1 VKVKSGKSLACKIR
15 MVEKRD
21 CKMTGQKNTHRR
33 LMRVGQ
39 MLKLFLEKERVTT
52 ATLSREF
59 QTTPRTIQR
68 DLSFLKQCGF
78 PVSEAGPGVYRLDK
92 DIFKNFELFEENELA
107 LIVALKCAVSQ
118 LGQPFQK
125 AADEVF
131 NRLYQATASQPVYI
145 HVDESVPLDARL
157 MNRLLKAIR
166 SKRRVSINYASSKN
180 SHPATADPYKIVHY
194 DGFWYLVAKEDG
206 TGIVKRY
213 ALDKLKDLKMLP
225 ATFAAVPRNLDELL
239 RQSANIWFCEERN
252 LEVLIEVNP
261 KAADYF
267 KRRKIFPTQE
277 IKETKPDGSL
287 IVSLKV
293 GHFGEVRETLKMW
306 LPNVRILEPE
316 GMRKDF
322 LAEVQKWLSWQSR

>member
-1 VKVKSGKSLACKIR
+1 MTAQKS
-15 MVEKRD
+15 
-21 CKMTGQKNTHRR
+21 THRR

-39 MLKLFLEKERVTT
+39 MLKLLLEKERVTT

-59 QTTPRTIQR
+59 HTTARTIQR
-68 DLSFLKQCGF
+68 DLAFLKQCGF
-78 PVSEAGPGVYRLDK
+78 PVAEAGPGVYRLDK
-92 DIFKNFELFEENELA
+92 DIFRNFELFDENELA

-118 LGQPFQK
+118 LGEPFQR
-125 AADEVF
+125 AAGEIF

-166 SKRRVSINYASSKN
+166 LRRRLSFHYTSGKN
-180 SHPATADPYKIVHY
+180 SHPATADPYRIVHY

-225 ATFAAVPRNLDELL
+225 ESFPAVPANLDELL

-267 KRRKIFPTQE
+267 RRRKIFPTQE
-277 IKETKPDGSL
+277 IKETRPDGSL

-293 GHFGEVRETLKMW
+293 GHFGEIREILKSW
-306 LPNVRILEPE
+306 LPNVRILTPE
-316 GMRKDF
+316 KVKALF
-322 LAEVQKWLSWQSR
+322 TNEIVKWLTWQDSPGR

>member
-1 VKVKSGKSLACKIR
+1 
-15 MVEKRD
+15 
-21 CKMTGQKNTHRR
+21 MTGQKNTHKR

-59 QTTPRTIQR
+59 HTTARTIQR

-78 PVSEAGPGVYRLDK
+78 PVTEAGPGVYKLDK
-92 DIFKNFELFEENELA
+92 DIFKNFELFDENELA

-118 LGQPFQK
+118 LGQPFRK

-166 SKRRVSINYASSKN
+166 NRRRLSFLYASAKN
-180 SHPATADPYKIVHY
+180 SHPAIADPYKIVHY

-206 TGIVKRY
+206 TGIIKRY
-213 ALDKLKDLKMLP
+213 ALDKLEDLKMLAESFP
-225 ATFAAVPRNLDELL
+225 AVPANLDELL
-239 RQSANIWFCEERN
+239 RLSANIWFTEERN

-277 IKETKPDGSL
+277 IRDTRPDGSL

-293 GHFGEVRETLKMW
+293 GHFGEIRETLKTW
-306 LPNVRILEPE
+306 LPNVRIVAPEP
-316 GMRKDF
+316 
-322 LAEVQKWLSWQSR
+322 LAERLAEEISRWIAWQAGSC

>member
-1 VKVKSGKSLACKIR
+1 
-15 MVEKRD
+15 
-21 CKMTGQKNTHRR
+21 MTAQKNTHMR

-59 QTTPRTIQR
+59 HTTARTIQR

-78 PVSEAGPGVYRLDK
+78 PVTEAGPGVYKLDK
-92 DIFKNFELFEENELA
+92 DIFKHFELFDENELA

-118 LGQPFQK
+118 LGQPFRK

-166 SKRRVSINYASSKN
+166 NRRRLSFHYASVN
-180 SHPATADPYKIVHY
+180 SHPATVDPYRIVHY

-213 ALDKLKDLKMLP
+213 ALDKLKDLKMLNESFP
-225 ATFAAVPRNLDELL
+225 AIPANLDELL
-239 RQSANIWFCEERN
+239 RQSANIWFTEERN

-261 KAADYF
+261 RAADYF
-267 KRRKIFPTQE
+267 RRRKIFPTQE
-277 IKETKPDGSL
+277 IRETKPDGSL

-293 GHFGEVRETLKMW
+293 GNFGEVRETLKMW

-316 GMRKDF
+316 GLRKGF
-322 LAEVQKWLSWQSR
+322 FTEVQKWLSWQSR

>member
-1 VKVKSGKSLACKIR
+1 
-15 MVEKRD
+15 
-21 CKMTGQKNTHRR
+21 MTGQKNTHKR

-59 QTTPRTIQR
+59 HTTARTIQR

-78 PVSEAGPGVYRLDK
+78 FVTEAGPGVYKLDK
-92 DIFKNFELFEENELA
+92 DIFKNFELFDENELA

-118 LGQPFQK
+118 LGQPFRK

-166 SKRRVSINYASSKN
+166 NRRRLSFLYASAKN
-180 SHPATADPYKIVHY
+180 SHPAIADPYKIVHY

-206 TGIVKRY
+206 TGIIKRY
-213 ALDKLKDLKMLP
+213 ALDKLKDLKMLAESFP
-225 ATFAAVPRNLDELL
+225 AVPANLDELL
-239 RQSANIWFCEERN
+239 RLSANIWFTEERN

-277 IKETKPDGSL
+277 IRDTRPDGSL

-293 GHFGEVRETLKMW
+293 GHFGEIRETLKTW
-306 LPNVRILEPE
+306 LPNVRIVAPEP
-316 GMRKDF
+316 
-322 LAEVQKWLSWQSR
+322 LAERLAEEISRWIAWQAGSC

>member
-1 VKVKSGKSLACKIR
+1 
-15 MVEKRD
+15 
-21 CKMTGQKNTHRR
+21 MTGQKNTHRR

-59 QTTPRTIQR
+59 HTTARTIQR

-78 PVSEAGPGVYRLDK
+78 PVTEAGPGIYRLDK
-92 DIFKNFELFEENELA
+92 DIFKNFELFDENELA

-131 NRLYQATASQPVYI
+131 NRLYQATASQPIYI

-166 SKRRVSINYASSKN
+166 NKRRVSFHYASVN
-180 SHPATADPYKIVHY
+180 SHPATVDPYKIVHY
-194 DGFWYLVAKEDG
+194 DGFWYLVAREDG
-206 TGIVKRY
+206 TGIIKRY
-213 ALDKLKDLKMLP
+213 ALDKLKELKMLSESFP
-225 ATFAAVPRNLDELL
+225 AVPANLDELL

-252 LEVLIEVNP
+252 LEVVIEVNK

-277 IKETKPDGSL
+277 LRKEKPDGSL
-287 IVSLKV
+287 IVIFKV
-293 GHFGEVRETLKMW
+293 GNYEEIRDILKAW
-306 LPNVRILEPE
+306 LPNVRILSPE
-316 GMRKDF
+316 NMKKSF
-322 LAEVQKWLSWQSR
+322 AAELRNWLLWQESSIVNHQAT

>member
-1 VKVKSGKSLACKIR
+1 MTAQKS
-15 MVEKRD
+15 
-21 CKMTGQKNTHRR
+21 THRR

-39 MLKLFLEKERVTT
+39 MLKLLLEKERVTT

-59 QTTPRTIQR
+59 HTTARTIQR
-68 DLSFLKQCGF
+68 DLAFLKQCGF
-78 PVSEAGPGVYRLDK
+78 PVAEAGPGVYRLDK
-92 DIFKNFELFEENELA
+92 DIFRNFELFDENELA

-118 LGQPFQK
+118 LGEPFQR
-125 AADEVF
+125 AAGEIF

-145 HVDESVPLDARL
+145 HVDESVPLDTRL
-157 MNRLLKAIR
+157 MNRLLRAIR
-166 SKRRVSINYASSKN
+166 NRRRLSFHYTSGNN
-180 SHPATADPYKIVHY
+180 THPATADPYKIVHY
-194 DGFWYLVAKEDG
+194 DGFWYLVAKENG

-225 ATFAAVPRNLDELL
+225 ESFPAVPANLDELL

-267 KRRKIFPTQE
+267 RRRKIFPTQE
-277 IKETKPDGSL
+277 IKETRPDGSL

-293 GHFGEVRETLKMW
+293 GHFGEIREILKSW
-306 LPNVRILEPE
+306 LPNVRILTPE
-316 GMRKDF
+316 KVKALF
-322 LAEVQKWLSWQSR
+322 TNEIVKWLTWQDSPGR

>member
-1 VKVKSGKSLACKIR
+1 
-15 MVEKRD
+15 
-21 CKMTGQKNTHRR
+21 MTGQKNTHRR

-59 QTTPRTIQR
+59 HTTPRTIQR

-92 DIFKNFELFEENELA
+92 DIFKNFELFDENELA

-145 HVDESVPLDARL
+145 HVDESVPLDTRL

-166 SKRRVSINYASSKN
+166 NKRRVSFHYASVN
-180 SHPATADPYKIVHY
+180 SHPATVDPYKIVHY
-194 DGFWYLVAKEDG
+194 DGFWYLVAREDG

-225 ATFAAVPRNLDELL
+225 RELPRRARQPRRVAPAERQHLVL
-239 RQSANIWFCEERN
+239 RGAQPGSADR
-252 LEVLIEVNP
+252 
-261 KAADYF
+261 
-267 KRRKIFPTQE
+267 
-277 IKETKPDGSL
+277 G
-287 IVSLKV
+287 
-293 GHFGEVRETLKMW
+293 
-306 LPNVRILEPE
+306 EPE
-316 GMRKDF
+316 GGRLLQAPQDLPDAGDQGNEARR
-322 LAEVQKWLSWQSR
+322 LADCQPEGGKFRGDP

>member
-1 VKVKSGKSLACKIR
+1 MI
-15 MVEKRD
+15 
-21 CKMTGQKNTHRR
+21 GQKNTHRR

-59 QTTPRTIQR
+59 HTTPRTIQR

-92 DIFKNFELFEENELA
+92 DIFKNFELFDENELA

-131 NRLYQATASQPVYI
+131 NRLYQATASQPIYI

-157 MNRLLKAIR
+157 MSRLLKAIR
-166 SKRRVSINYASSKN
+166 NKRRVSFHYASVN
-180 SHPATADPYKIVHY
+180 SHPATVSPYKIVHY

-206 TGIVKRY
+206 TGIIKRY
-213 ALDKLKDLKMLP
+213 AMDKLKELKMLP
-225 ATFAAVPRNLDELL
+225 TNYAAAPKDLDELL

-252 LEVLIEVNP
+252 LEVVIEVNK

-277 IKETKPDGSL
+277 LRKEKPDGSL
-287 IVSLKV
+287 IVIFKV
-293 GHFGEVRETLKMW
+293 GNYEEIRDILKAW
-306 LPNVRILEPE
+306 LPNARILNPE
-316 GMRKDF
+316 NMKKSF
-322 LAEVQKWLSWQSR
+322 AAELRNWLLWQESSIVNHQAT

>member
-1 VKVKSGKSLACKIR
+1 MTAQKS
-15 MVEKRD
+15 
-21 CKMTGQKNTHRR
+21 THRR

-39 MLKLFLEKERVTT
+39 MLKLLLEKERVTT

-59 QTTPRTIQR
+59 HTTARTIQR

-78 PVSEAGPGVYRLDK
+78 PVAEAGPGIYRLDK
-92 DIFKNFELFEENELA
+92 DIFKNYELFDENELA

-118 LGQPFQK
+118 LGEPFQK
-125 AADEVF
+125 AAGEIF
-131 NRLYQATASQPVYI
+131 NRLYQASASQPVYI

-166 SKRRVSINYASSKN
+166 LRRRLTFHYTSGKN
-180 SHPATADPYKIVHY
+180 THPATADPYRIVHY

-225 ATFAAVPRNLDELL
+225 ESFPAVPANLDELL

-267 KRRKIFPTQE
+267 RRRKIFPTQE
-277 IKETKPDGSL
+277 IRETKPDGSL

-293 GHFGEVRETLKMW
+293 GHFGEVREILKSW

-316 GMRKDF
+316 RLRKDF
-322 LAEVQKWLSWQSR
+322 FTEVQKWLSWQSI

>member
-1 VKVKSGKSLACKIR
+1 
-15 MVEKRD
+15 MVESKE
-21 CKMTGQKNTHRR
+21 CPMTGQKNTHRR

-59 QTTPRTIQR
+59 HTTPRTIQR

-92 DIFKNFELFEENELA
+92 DIFKNFELFDENELA

-131 NRLYQATASQPVYI
+131 NRLYQATASQPIYI

-166 SKRRVSINYASSKN
+166 SKRRVSFHYASVN
-180 SHPATADPYKIVHY
+180 SHPATVDPYKIVHY
-194 DGFWYLVAKEDG
+194 DGFWYLVAREDG
-206 TGIVKRY
+206 TGIIKRY
-213 ALDKLKDLKMLP
+213 AMDKLKELKMLP
-225 ATFAAVPRNLDELL
+225 TAYTGVPKDLDELL

-252 LEVLIEVNP
+252 LEVVIEVNK

-277 IKETKPDGSL
+277 IREEKPDGSL

-293 GHFGEVRETLKMW
+293 GHFGEIRETLKAW
-306 LPNVRILEPE
+306 LPNVKVLAPA
-316 GMRKDF
+316 DF
-322 LAEVQKWLSWQSR
+322 RHALRAEMESWLRWQAETFRRSAGRP

>member
-1 VKVKSGKSLACKIR
+1 
-15 MVEKRD
+15 
-21 CKMTGQKNTHRR
+21 MTGQKNTHKR

-59 QTTPRTIQR
+59 HTTARTIQR

-78 PVSEAGPGVYRLDK
+78 PVTEAGPGVYKLDK
-92 DIFKNFELFEENELA
+92 DIFKNFELFDENELA

-118 LGQPFQK
+118 LGQPFRK

-131 NRLYQATASQPVYI
+131 NRLYRATASQPVYI

-166 SKRRVSINYASSKN
+166 LRRRLSFHYTSTKN
-180 SHPATADPYKIVHY
+180 THPATVDPYKIVHY

-213 ALDKLKDLKMLP
+213 ALDKLTDLKMLAEGFP
-225 ATFAAVPRNLDELL
+225 AVPANLDELL
-239 RQSANIWFCEERN
+239 RRSANIWFAEERN
-252 LEVLIEVNP
+252 LEVLIEGNP
-261 KAADYF
+261 KAAGYF
-267 KRRKIFPTQE
+267 RRRKIFPTQE
-277 IKETKPDGSL
+277 IRETRPDGSL

-293 GHFGEVRETLKMW
+293 GNFGEIRETLKMW
-306 LPNVRILEPE
+306 LPNVRILKPE
-316 GMRKDF
+316 GLRKDF
-322 LAEVQKWLSWQSR
+322 IAEVQKWLSWQSR

>member
-1 VKVKSGKSLACKIR
+1 
-15 MVEKRD
+15 
-21 CKMTGQKNTHRR
+21 MTGQKNTHRR

-59 QTTPRTIQR
+59 HTTARTIQR

-92 DIFKNFELFEENELA
+92 DIFKNFELFDENELA

-118 LGQPFQK
+118 LGQPFRK

-145 HVDESVPLDARL
+145 HVDESVPLDTRL

-166 SKRRVSINYASSKN
+166 NRRRVSFHYASVN
-180 SHPATADPYKIVHY
+180 SHPATVDPYKIVHY

-213 ALDKLKDLKMLP
+213 ALDKLKDLKMLARKLP
-225 ATFAAVPRNLDELL
+225 RRARQPRRAASAERQHLVL
-239 RQSANIWFCEERN
+239 RGAQPGSADR
-252 LEVLIEVNP
+252 
-261 KAADYF
+261 
-267 KRRKIFPTQE
+267 
-277 IKETKPDGSL
+277 G
-287 IVSLKV
+287 
-293 GHFGEVRETLKMW
+293 
-306 LPNVRILEPE
+306 EPE
-316 GMRKDF
+316 GGRLLQAPQDLPDAGDQRRKAGRYSNCQPQGGPLRGNTRYTQDVV
-322 LAEVQKWLSWQSR
+322 AECQTASTGIIYEQFSIGNEGMV

>member
-1 VKVKSGKSLACKIR
+1 MEPK
-15 MVEKRD
+15 E
-21 CKMTGQKNTHRR
+21 CKMTGQKNTHKR

-59 QTTPRTIQR
+59 HTTARTIQR

-78 PVSEAGPGVYRLDK
+78 PVTEAGPGVYKLDK
-92 DIFKNFELFEENELA
+92 DIFKHFELFDENELA

-118 LGQPFQK
+118 LGQPFRK

-131 NRLYQATASQPVYI
+131 NRLYRATASQPVYI

-166 SKRRVSINYASSKN
+166 LRRRLSFHYTSTKN
-180 SHPATADPYKIVHY
+180 THPATVDPYKIVHY

-213 ALDKLKDLKMLP
+213 ALDKLTDLKMLAEGFP
-225 ATFAAVPRNLDELL
+225 AVPANLDELL
-239 RQSANIWFCEERN
+239 RRSANIWFAEERN

-277 IKETKPDGSL
+277 IKETRPDGSL

-293 GHFGEVRETLKMW
+293 GNFGEIRETLKMW
-306 LPNVRILEPE
+306 LPNVRILKPE
-316 GMRKDF
+316 GLRKDF
-322 LAEVQKWLSWQSR
+322 IAEVQKWLSWQSR

>member
-1 VKVKSGKSLACKIR
+1 
-15 MVEKRD
+15 
-21 CKMTGQKNTHRR
+21 
-33 LMRVGQ
+33 MRVGQ

-59 QTTPRTIQR
+59 HTTARTIQR

-92 DIFKNFELFEENELA
+92 DIFRNFELFDENELA

-118 LGQPFQK
+118 LGQPFRK

-166 SKRRVSINYASSKN
+166 NRRRVSFHYASVN
-180 SHPATADPYKIVHY
+180 SHPATVDPYRIVHY
-194 DGFWYLVAKEDG
+194 DGFWYLVAREDG

-225 ATFAAVPRNLDELL
+225 ESFPAVPANLDALL

-252 LEVLIEVNP
+252 LEG
-261 KAADYF
+261 AD
-267 KRRKIFPTQE
+267 R
-277 IKETKPDGSL
+277 G
-287 IVSLKV
+287 
-293 GHFGEVRETLKMW
+293 
-306 LPNVRILEPE
+306 EPE
-316 GMRKDF
+316 GGRLLQAPQDLPDAGDQRNKPRR
-322 LAEVQKWLSWQSR
+322 LADCQPKGGKLRGDPRDAQDVAA

>member
-1 VKVKSGKSLACKIR
+1 
-15 MVEKRD
+15 
-21 CKMTGQKNTHRR
+21 MTGQKNTHRR

-59 QTTPRTIQR
+59 HTTPRTIQR

-92 DIFKNFELFEENELA
+92 DIFKNFELFDENELA

-131 NRLYQATASQPVYI
+131 NRLYQATASQPIYI

-166 SKRRVSINYASSKN
+166 NKRRVSFHYASVN
-180 SHPATADPYKIVHY
+180 SHPATVDPYKIVHY
-194 DGFWYLVAKEDG
+194 DGFWYLVAREDG
-206 TGIVKRY
+206 TGIIKRY
-213 ALDKLKDLKMLP
+213 ALDKLKELKMLSTSFP
-225 ATFAAVPRNLDELL
+225 AVPGNLDELL

-287 IVSLKV
+287 IVSLKA
-293 GHFGEVRETLKMW
+293 GNFGEVRETLKMW
-306 LPNVRILEPE
+306 LPNVRIITPE
-316 GMRKDF
+316 KIKASF
-322 LAEVQKWLSWQSR
+322 VTEISKWLAWQDAPGR

>member
-1 VKVKSGKSLACKIR
+1 
-15 MVEKRD
+15 
-21 CKMTGQKNTHRR
+21 MTGQKNTHRR

-59 QTTPRTIQR
+59 HTTPRTIQR

-78 PVSEAGPGVYRLDK
+78 PVTEAGPGVYRLDK
-92 DIFKNFELFEENELA
+92 DIFKNFELFDENELA

-166 SKRRVSINYASSKN
+166 NKRRVSFHYASVN
-180 SHPATADPYKIVHY
+180 SHPATVDPYKIVHY
-194 DGFWYLVAKEDG
+194 DGFWYLVAREDG
-206 TGIVKRY
+206 TGIIKRY

-225 ATFAAVPRNLDELL
+225 RKLPRRTCQPRRAAPAERQHLVL
-239 RQSANIWFCEERN
+239 RGAQPGSADR
-252 LEVLIEVNP
+252 
-261 KAADYF
+261 
-267 KRRKIFPTQE
+267 
-277 IKETKPDGSL
+277 G
-287 IVSLKV
+287 
-293 GHFGEVRETLKMW
+293 
-306 LPNVRILEPE
+306 EPE
-316 GMRKDF
+316 GGRLLQAPQDLPDAGDQGNKARRLTDCQPEGGT
-322 LAEVQKWLSWQSR
+322 LRGGPRDAQDVAAEHQGARAGTLPGGSAGRDGRLVPWQAGALSLR

>member
-1 VKVKSGKSLACKIR
+1 
-15 MVEKRD
+15 
-21 CKMTGQKNTHRR
+21 MTGQKNTHKR

-59 QTTPRTIQR
+59 HTTPRTIQR

-78 PVSEAGPGVYRLDK
+78 PVSEAGQGVYRLDK
-92 DIFKNFELFEENELA
+92 DIFKNFELFDENELA

-131 NRLYQATASQPVYI
+131 NRLYQATASQPIYI

-166 SKRRVSINYASSKN
+166 NKRQVTFHYASVN
-180 SHPATADPYKIVHY
+180 SHPATVDPYKIVHY
-194 DGFWYLVAKEDG
+194 DGFWYLVAREDG
-206 TGIVKRY
+206 TGIIKRY

-225 ATFAAVPRNLDELL
+225 TAYAGMPKDLDELL

-252 LEVLIEVNP
+252 LEVVIEVNK

-267 KRRKIFPTQE
+267 RRRKIFPTQE
-277 IKETKPDGSL
+277 IKAEKQDGSL

-293 GHFGEVRETLKMW
+293 GHYGEVRETLKTW
-306 LPNVRILEPE
+306 LPNIKILAPT
-316 GMRKDF
+316 DF
-322 LAEVQKWLSWQSR
+322 RLSFQAEIKSWLKWQTS

>member
-1 VKVKSGKSLACKIR
+1 
-15 MVEKRD
+15 VEPKE
-21 CKMTGQKNTHRR
+21 CKMTGQKNTHKR

-59 QTTPRTIQR
+59 HTTARTIQR

-78 PVSEAGPGVYRLDK
+78 PVTEAGPGVYKLDK
-92 DIFKNFELFEENELA
+92 DIFKHFELFDENELA

-118 LGQPFQK
+118 LGQPFRK

-131 NRLYQATASQPVYI
+131 NRLYRATASQPVYI

-166 SKRRVSINYASSKN
+166 LRRRLSFHYTSTKN
-180 SHPATADPYKIVHY
+180 THPATVDPYKIVHY

-213 ALDKLKDLKMLP
+213 ALDKLTDLKMLAEGFP
-225 ATFAAVPRNLDELL
+225 AVPANLDELL
-239 RQSANIWFCEERN
+239 RRSANIWFAEERN
-252 LEVLIEVNP
+252 LEVLIEGKP
-261 KAADYF
+261 KAAGYF
-267 KRRKIFPTQE
+267 RRRKIFPTQE
-277 IKETKPDGSL
+277 IRETRPDGSL

-293 GHFGEVRETLKMW
+293 GNFGEIRETLKMW
-306 LPNVRILEPE
+306 LPNVRILKPE
-316 GMRKDF
+316 GLRKDF
-322 LAEVQKWLSWQSR
+322 IAEVQKWLSWQSR

>member
-1 VKVKSGKSLACKIR
+1 
-15 MVEKRD
+15 
-21 CKMTGQKNTHRR
+21 MTGQKNTHRR

-59 QTTPRTIQR
+59 HTTPRTIQR

-92 DIFKNFELFEENELA
+92 DIFKNFELFDENEMA

-118 LGQPFQK
+118 LGEPFQK

-131 NRLYQATASQPVYI
+131 NRLYQATATQPVYI

-166 SKRRVSINYASSKN
+166 SKRRVSFHYASVN
-180 SHPATADPYKIVHY
+180 SHPATVDPYKIVHY
-194 DGFWYLVAKEDG
+194 DGFWYLVAREDG
-206 TGIVKRY
+206 TGIIKRY

-225 ATFAAVPRNLDELL
+225 TAYAGVPKDLDELL

-277 IKETKPDGSL
+277 IREEKLDGSL

-293 GHFGEVRETLKMW
+293 GHFGEVRETLKSW
-306 LPNVRILEPE
+306 LPNIKV
-316 GMRKDF
+316 
-322 LAEVQKWLSWQSR
+322 LAPAEFKAGFENEIKAWLKWQAASAMQSGK

>member
-1 VKVKSGKSLACKIR
+1 
-15 MVEKRD
+15 
-21 CKMTGQKNTHRR
+21 MTGQKNTHRR

-52 ATLSREF
+52 ATFSREF
-59 QTTPRTIQR
+59 HTTPRTIQR

-78 PVSEAGPGVYRLDK
+78 PVAEAGPGVYRLDK
-92 DIFKNFELFEENELA
+92 DIFKNFELFDENELA

-131 NRLYQATASQPVYI
+131 NRLYQATASQPIYI

-166 SKRRVSINYASSKN
+166 SKRRVSFHYASVN
-180 SHPATADPYKIVHY
+180 SHPATVDPYKIVHY
-194 DGFWYLVAKEDG
+194 DGFWYLVAREDG
-206 TGIVKRY
+206 TGIIKRY
-213 ALDKLKDLKMLP
+213 ALDKLKELKMLSESFP
-225 ATFAAVPRNLDELL
+225 AVPANLDELL

-252 LEVLIEVNP
+252 LEVVIEVNK

-277 IKETKPDGSL
+277 LRKEKPDGSL
-287 IVSLKV
+287 IVIFKV
-293 GHFGEVRETLKMW
+293 GNYEEIRDILKAW
-306 LPNVRILEPE
+306 LPNVRILSPE
-316 GMRKDF
+316 NMKKSF
-322 LAEVQKWLSWQSR
+322 AAELRNWLLWQESSIVNHQAT

>member
-1 VKVKSGKSLACKIR
+1 MEPK
-15 MVEKRD
+15 E
-21 CKMTGQKNTHRR
+21 CKMTGQKNTHKR

-59 QTTPRTIQR
+59 HTTARTIQR
-68 DLSFLKQCGF
+68 DLAFLKQCGF
-78 PVSEAGPGVYRLDK
+78 PVTESGPGVYRLDK
-92 DIFKNFELFEENELA
+92 DIFQNFELFDENELA

-118 LGQPFQK
+118 LGQPFRK

-131 NRLYQATASQPVYI
+131 NRLYRATASQPVYI

-166 SKRRVSINYASSKN
+166 LRRRLSFHYTSTKN
-180 SHPATADPYKIVHY
+180 THPATVDPYKIVHY

-213 ALDKLKDLKMLP
+213 ALDKLTDLKMLAEGFP
-225 ATFAAVPRNLDELL
+225 AVPANLDELL
-239 RQSANIWFCEERN
+239 RRSANIWFAEERN
-252 LEVLIEVNP
+252 LEVLIEGNP
-261 KAADYF
+261 KAAGYF
-267 KRRKIFPTQE
+267 RRRKIFPTQE
-277 IKETKPDGSL
+277 IRETRPDGSL

-293 GHFGEVRETLKMW
+293 GNFGEIRETLKMW
-306 LPNVRILEPE
+306 LPNVRILKPE
-316 GMRKDF
+316 GLRKDF
-322 LAEVQKWLSWQSR
+322 IAEVQKWLSWQSR

>member
-1 VKVKSGKSLACKIR
+1 
-15 MVEKRD
+15 
-21 CKMTGQKNTHRR
+21 MTAQKNTHRR

-39 MLKLFLEKERVTT
+39 MLRLFLEKERVTT

-59 QTTPRTIQR
+59 HTTARTIQR

-78 PVSEAGPGVYRLDK
+78 PVTEAGPGVYRLDK
-92 DIFKNFELFEENELA
+92 DIFRNFELFDENELA

-118 LGQPFQK
+118 LGEPFQK
-125 AADEVF
+125 AAGEVF
-131 NRLYQATASQPVYI
+131 NRLYRATASQPVYI

-166 SKRRVSINYASSKN
+166 NRRRVSFHYTSGKN
-180 SHPATADPYKIVHY
+180 THPATADPYRIVHY

-213 ALDKLKDLKMLP
+213 ALDKLNDLKMLNESFP
-225 ATFAAVPRNLDELL
+225 AVPANLDELL
-239 RQSANIWFCEERN
+239 RRSANIWFTEERN

-261 KAADYF
+261 RAADYF
-267 KRRKIFPTQE
+267 RRRKIFPTQE
-277 IKETKPDGSL
+277 IRETNPDGSL

-293 GHFGEVRETLKMW
+293 GHCGEVREILKSW
-306 LPNVRILEPE
+306 LPNVRVLNPPDIKES
-316 GMRKDF
+316 F
-322 LAEVQKWLSWQSR
+322 TAEIGKWLTWQGAPKR

>member
-1 VKVKSGKSLACKIR
+1 
-15 MVEKRD
+15 
-21 CKMTGQKNTHRR
+21 MTGQKNTHRR

-59 QTTPRTIQR
+59 HTTARTIQR

-92 DIFKNFELFEENELA
+92 DIFKNFELFDENEMA

-118 LGQPFQK
+118 LGEPFQK

-131 NRLYQATASQPVYI
+131 NRLYQTTASQPVYI

-166 SKRRVSINYASSKN
+166 SKRRVSFHYASVN
-180 SHPATADPYKIVHY
+180 SHPATVDPYKIVHY
-194 DGFWYLVAKEDG
+194 DGFWYLVAREDG
-206 TGIVKRY
+206 TGIIKRY
-213 ALDKLKDLKMLP
+213 ALDKLRELKMQP
-225 ATFAAVPRNLDELL
+225 VACAGMPKDLDELL

-277 IKETKPDGSL
+277 LRKEKPDGSL
-287 IVSLKV
+287 IVIFKV
-293 GHFGEVRETLKMW
+293 GNYEEIRDILKAW
-306 LPNVRILEPE
+306 LPNVKILSPE
-316 GMRKDF
+316 NMKKSF
-322 LAEVQKWLSWQSR
+322 AAELRNWLLWQESSIVNHQAT

>member
-1 VKVKSGKSLACKIR
+1 
-15 MVEKRD
+15 
-21 CKMTGQKNTHRR
+21 MTAQKNTHRR

-39 MLKLFLEKERVTT
+39 MLKLLLEKERVTT

-59 QTTPRTIQR
+59 HTTARTIQR
-68 DLSFLKQCGF
+68 DLAFLKQCGF
-78 PVSEAGPGVYRLDK
+78 PVAEAGPGVYRLDK
-92 DIFKNFELFEENELA
+92 DIFRNFELFDENELA

-118 LGQPFQK
+118 LGEPFQR
-125 AADEVF
+125 AAGEVF
-131 NRLYQATASQPVYI
+131 NRLYRASASQPVYI
-145 HVDESVPLDARL
+145 HVDASVPLDARL

-166 SKRRVSINYASSKN
+166 LRRRLTFHYTSGKN
-180 SHPATADPYKIVHY
+180 THPATADPYRIVHY

-225 ATFAAVPRNLDELL
+225 ESFHAVPANLDELL

-267 KRRKIFPTQE
+267 RRRKIFPTQE
-277 IKETKPDGSL
+277 IKETRPDGSL

-293 GHFGEVRETLKMW
+293 GHFGEIREILKSW
-306 LPNVRILEPE
+306 LPNVRILTPE
-316 GMRKDF
+316 KVKALF
-322 LAEVQKWLSWQSR
+322 TNEIVKWLTWQDSPGR